1 MRGIGRMN
9 NYHRSVLLQ
18 QTIEQLNVQSGKRYI
33 DGTIGGAGHTLE
45 ILKRGGKVLGIDQDQ
60 DALDY
65 IEKEWRIENGEWS
78 KNLILEKGNFKDIAL
93 IAKEHGF
100 MGVAGILL
108 DLGISSHHVDTPE
121 RGFSFQKEGP
131 LDMRMD
137 KDLHVQASDLVNVL
151 TKGELYDLFTKLGEE
166 RFARSISASIISAR
180 KIKRIETT
188 TELATIIRKAVPY
201 SQKDVNPATR
211 VFQALRI
218 AINDELNSLIEALP
232 KAITVLDSGGRL
244 VVISFHSLED
254 RIVKRTFLGFA
265 EKGLGTIITK
275 KPVIPTEEER
285 EQNKR
290 SRSSKLRVFEKV

>member
-1 MRGIGRMN
+1 MN